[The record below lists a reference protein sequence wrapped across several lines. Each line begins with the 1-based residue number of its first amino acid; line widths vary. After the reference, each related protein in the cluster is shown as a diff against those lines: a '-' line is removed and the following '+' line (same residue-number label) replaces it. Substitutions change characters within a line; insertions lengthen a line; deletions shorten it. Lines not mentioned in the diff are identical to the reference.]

1 MSIWS
6 IIPVKA
12 LRESKS
18 RLSRILSSRERAALT
33 ERLLKRTLRIL
44 DQSPIVHRSLVVS
57 RDPAA
62 LKVARQLGALTFSE
76 SDDKDLDGALIRA
89 AQLAAAQG
97 ARGVLVL
104 PADLPLLAAR
114 DITAFLQ
121 GVVGSGVGVP
131 FGRPSRQLV
140 ICPDYEHD
148 GTNALFITPP
158 VGYQFRYGPGSFQR
172 HVDEAKR
179 LGLSV
184 DVVTV
189 PGLRFDLDTEE
200 DWRRYVAA
208 QARETLPLVGSNG
221 QEQPESLSEG

>member
-18 RLSRILSSRERAALT
+18 RLSHLLTVEERAALT
-33 ERLLKRTLRIL
+33 ERMLTRTLRIL
-44 DQSPIVHRSLVVS
+44 NESPLVQRTLVVS

-62 LKVARQLGALTFSE
+62 LKVGRPLGALTFSE
-76 SDDKDLDGALIRA
+76 GDDKDLDGALERA

-97 ARGVLVL
+97 ARGILVL
-104 PADLPLLAAR
+104 PADLPLLTAK
-114 DITAFLQ
+114 DIAAFLQ
-121 GVVGSGVGVP
+121 GIPGIGSGLP
-131 FGRPSRQLV
+131 FGVRARQLV
-140 ICPDYEHD
+140 ICPDYDND

-158 VGYQFRYGPGSFQR
+158 VGFKFSYGSGSFQR
-172 HVDEAKR
+172 HIAEAER
-179 LGLSV
+179 LGLRV
-184 DVVTV
+184 DVVDV

-208 QARETLPLVGSNG
+208 RAREMLPATRHNG
-221 QEQPESLSEG
+221 QEWTESLHER